1 MVQENNNLKLMKTK
15 NKPKK
20 YVCNIKVGN
29 NPDKSAK
36 CVKYRSNDLL
46 KLTSFLDKK
55 FPTWTWYNVF
65 LKETGQQISSFTNK
79 KRPITKDG

>member
-20 YVCNIKVGN
+20 YVCTIKIGN
-29 NPDKSAK
+29 NFDGSAN

-46 KLTSFLDKK
+46 KLTSFIDRKYPNWK
-55 FPTWTWYNVF
+55 WFNVY
-65 LKETGQQISSFTNK
+65 LKETKQQILNFTKFN
-79 KRPITKDG
+79 RPLSKDG